1 MELQSFRD
9 AWIPNHPT
17 NKVLHLT
24 HNVDE
29 DFMIVKIIDLETRW
43 WDREF
48 IMQNFN
54 REDVKAILRVPF
66 SKRYI
71 LDSMF

>member
-1 MELQSFRD
+1 M
-9 AWIPNHPT
+9 
-17 NKVLHLT
+17 LHLT

-29 DFMIVKIIDLETRW
+29 DFMIVKIIDLDTRW

-54 REDVKAILRVPF
+54 REDVKAILGVPL